1 METKEIVQYIENVA
15 TDALRQ
21 RYTFDESAH
30 IAIEGINLC
39 FNGEP
44 DYRVIARCCI
54 KNIAAVFE
62 LDSVIGLPNNPY
74 YFNEKEAY
82 AYAIH
87 LTNVAVK
94 IHNSQELDI
103 QDTDIDYDPSEPHG
117 VC

>member
-1 METKEIVQYIENVA
+1 MEIKEIVQYIENIA

-30 IAIEGINLC
+30 IAIEGINLV
-39 FNGEP
+39 FNGES
-44 DYRVIARCCI
+44 DYKIIARCCI
-54 KNIAAVFE
+54 KNITAVFE
-62 LDSVIGLPNNPY
+62 LDSAIGLPNNPY

-87 LTNVAVK
+87 LANVAVK
-94 IHNSQELDI
+94 VHNSHEMDN
-103 QDTDIDYDPSEPHG
+103 QDVDYDPSEPHG